1 MKALSIRQPWAHLIM
16 CGEKEYEYRTWQTEY
31 RGDFL
36 VCASANPKIENTIP
50 GHVLCIVTLND
61 IIKVTKKNYVEL
73 GLDEPPA
80 RGETLYAWQLINV
93 RVVNPFHVKGKLNF
107 FNVDDSL
114 IEIIDDGSE
123 LPESE
128 AETIV
133 AKYILP
139 KLYKGN

>member
-1 MKALSIRQPWAHLIM
+1 M
-16 CGEKEYEYRTWQTEY
+16 
-31 RGDFL
+31 
-36 VCASANPKIENTIP
+36 NPS
-50 GHVLCIVTLND
+50 VIVTLND
-61 IIKVTKKNYVEL
+61 IIKVTKKNYAEL
-73 GLDEPPA
+73 GLDEAPA

-123 LPESE
+123 LPEAE
-128 AETIV
+128 AEAIV

-139 KLYKGN
+139 KLYKEN